1 MVCVLTS
8 ATVMSERGKSTR
20 QNQALRF
27 TSYLFAS
34 ADLDGFYECEEVPIT
49 PQLVPD
55 LPVQVSTSDK
65 ASVSAASLN
74 RVPGCAIQSAKNFSL
89 VTVWPKEMSARL
101 RISTVA
107 RVSGFGLNGVEPAL
121 QIHRERKF
129 FGKNIYRFGIG
140 WIGKEEF
147 DTTFESGNARAV
159 TGTTKPP
166 CGAFGSA
173 DPLPAIRQISD
184 RPSPSRCN
192 PLTLM
197 RDLSMGVSSTRSRG
211 SKNFVG
217 SFAPESARSFRMG
230 SNFITA
236 L

>member
-1 MVCVLTS
+1 
-8 ATVMSERGKSTR
+8 
-20 QNQALRF
+20 
-27 TSYLFAS
+27 
-34 ADLDGFYECEEVPIT
+34 
-49 PQLVPD
+49 VPD

-147 DTTFESGNARAV
+147 DTTVR
-159 TGTTKPP
+159 
-166 CGAFGSA
+166 
-173 DPLPAIRQISD
+173 IRQRESSHGHNKATLRRVRVRRSVASD
-184 RPSPSRCN
+184 
-192 PLTLM
+192 
-197 RDLSMGVSSTRSRG
+197 SSD
-211 SKNFVG
+211 
-217 SFAPESARSFRMG
+217 
-230 SNFITA
+230 
-236 L
+236 